1 MSDIPAQQFSH
12 NHPLLTVRGCRALLD

>member
-12 NHPLLTVRGCRALLD
+12 NHPLLTVRGCRALL